1 MRIQIREQ
9 GIPEAVEMMSVIG
22 HLGSDIQGVELHGV
36 GRKGEGEKGTNADL
50 KGHLADG
57 GRDLGPGDEDA
68 KKASIEYAKI
78 ITRYLKTIT
87 QRIKPMPA
95 LGTRAHAAAVKRQAR
110 VKKAQAKGKVG
121 ASLAEARAYKR
132 AAKIVGKLIADR
144 MEQGQDKDGQVI
156 PVSSEYAGQ
165 RAVDMGMPDDTNIVF
180 IRSGQLLANYA
191 AGRAKLVK
199 K

>member
-9 GIPEAVEMMSVIG
+9 GTPEAVELMSVIG

-36 GRKGEGEKGTNADL
+36 GRKGKNEKGTNADL

-57 GRDLGPGDEDA
+57 GRDVGPGNEDA
-68 KKASIEYAKI
+68 KKASIEYVKI

-87 QRIKPMPA
+87 QRIKPMPR
-95 LGTRAHAAAVKRQAR
+95 LGTKAHGAAVRRQAR
-110 VKKAQAKGKVG
+110 VKKAQAKGKKG
-121 ASLAEARAYKR
+121 AAMAEARAYRK
-132 AAKIVGKLIADR
+132 AAKLVGKLIADR
-144 MEQGQDKDGQVI
+144 MEQGQDKNGKVI
-156 PVSSEYAGQ
+156 PVDPDYASQ
-165 RAVDMGMPDDTNIVF
+165 RAVDMDMPDDTNIVF

>member
-9 GIPEAVEMMSVIG
+9 GIPEAVELMSVIG

-36 GRKGEGEKGTNADL
+36 ARKGAGEKGDNAQL
-50 KGHLADG
+50 KGYLADG

-68 KKASIEYAKI
+68 KEASIEYAKI

-95 LGTRAHAAAVKRQAR
+95 LGTRARAAAAKRQAR

-121 ASLAEARAYKR
+121 AAMAEARAYKR
-132 AAKIVGKLIADR
+132 AEKLVGKLIADR
-144 MEQGQDKDGQVI
+144 MEDSEDKNGNVQPVDPDYAKERAKKFGVPDDPGQVFK
-156 PVSSEYAGQ
+156 A
-165 RAVDMGMPDDTNIVF
+165 
-180 IRSGQLLANYA
+180 SGQLLANYA
-191 AGRAKLVK
+191 SGRAKIVK